1 MAVKLG
7 EIMRSGQSGGVDVPG
22 RTEPIGFRNIPTH
35 SGVVES
41 ELAFRKEIC

>member
-22 RTEPIGFRNIPTH
+22 RTEPIGFRNASTH
-35 SGVVES
+35 SGVGDS
-41 ELAFRKEIC
+41 ELALRKEIC

>member
-7 EIMRSGQSGGVDVPG
+7 EIMHSGQSGGVDVPG
-22 RTEPIGFRNIPTH
+22 RTEPIGFRNTLRQ
-35 SGVVES
+35 SGVVDS